1 MLQFGKENERYGSWE
16 GDIRLTVSNTD
27 PDFIKEFIDNEVAS
41 WYKNDVKEAINNGED
56 FSISCLSSSSSTADF
71 VKDNIINEY
80 NTSSIG
86 YDVNYQLDVRCT
98 LDGDEVDWDY
108 LLADSQEEIFNKIMN
123 DYLNGE
129 FTESSW
135 HEYEVEV
142 SGINYENVDSK
153 GYLVGS
159 VVISNDSWEKE
170 YCNFEYDID
179 SDEIEIIQHS
189 NPGYMTGAVY
199 ETELAEMVRDNISE
213 IHSEV
218 YDKVEGFFTDTMID
232 IQDIVGDLAEF
243 EIDYDEQIINFTI
256 NDDVYLAAP
265 LAFDKN
271 NNINLNV
278 IQDCIDTALEEP
290 ELSDYQLEVL
300 NDFKEDFDKRIN
312 EVLLDSLEDKL
323 KAAEEKAASQ
333 EISDNKEKSKDELA
347 M

>member
-1 MLQFGKENERYGSWE
+1 MLQFGKENEKYGSWE
-16 GDIRLTVSNTD
+16 GSIKLTVTNTD
-27 PDFIKEFIDNEVAS
+27 PDFVKDFLENEVAS
-41 WYKNDVKEAINNGED
+41 WYELEAKEAINNGES
-56 FSISCLSSSSSTADF
+56 FPLEYLSVSSSTAKFIKNDILEE
-71 VKDNIINEY
+71 N

-86 YDVNYQLDVRCT
+86 YDVNYQLDVRSV

-108 LLADSQEEIFNKIMN
+108 LLKESQEEIFAKIMN
-123 DYLNGE
+123 GYDNGE
-129 FTESSW
+129 FTEFSW
-135 HEYEVEV
+135 HEYEIEV
-142 SGINYENVDSK
+142 TSINYENPEGK
-153 GYLVGS
+153 GYLTGS

-170 YCNFEYDID
+170 YCNFEYNID

-218 YDKVEGFFTDTMID
+218 YDKIEGFFTDTMLD

-243 EIDYDEQIINFTI
+243 EIDYDEQMINFTI

-265 LAFDKN
+265 LAYKEN
-271 NNINLNV
+271 NKVNLDT
-278 IQDCIDTALEEP
+278 IIDAIETAVEEP

-300 NDFKEDFDKRIN
+300 NDFKEDIEKKIN
-312 EVLLDSLEDKL
+312 NSQFSSLEDKL
-323 KAAEEKAASQ
+323 SAAEEKAASQ